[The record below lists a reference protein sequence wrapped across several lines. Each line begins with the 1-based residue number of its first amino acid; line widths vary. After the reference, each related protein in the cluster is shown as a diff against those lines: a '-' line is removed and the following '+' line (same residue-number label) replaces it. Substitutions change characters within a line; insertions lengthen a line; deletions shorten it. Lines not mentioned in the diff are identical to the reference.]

1 MVTADGRKRA
11 ALSASRALGV
21 LNYFTANPRGSYT
34 LAELSADLDVS
45 PASMLAVLR
54 ALTESGYLVRH
65 PRHKTYDLGPALVAA
80 GHAALLRHP
89 VVGLARPE
97 MARLAEQWGECVG
110 SVVVGQEILILA
122 VEGRPTAQSH
132 DLWLGQ
138 RLPFVP
144 PLGQVYLAWSPQA
157 QVDAWLARGGHDV
170 GDGERAD
177 AEAMMAPV
185 RARGYVVGLVGERS
199 QEVELL
205 LGQLAR
211 RPLDVAL
218 RARLADLTD
227 LEDTSARVDAEP
239 DRTYHVS
246 NLQAPVFDADG
257 GVALALTL
265 PGLFLE
271 LTGHEIAKLGGE
283 LTAAARMLTR
293 QLSGRAPAMPGIGVS
308 A

>member
-1 MVTADGRKRA
+1 
-11 ALSASRALGV
+11 
-21 LNYFTANPRGSYT
+21 
-34 LAELSADLDVS
+34 
-45 PASMLAVLR
+45 
-54 ALTESGYLVRH
+54 
-65 PRHKTYDLGPALVAA
+65 
-80 GHAALLRHP
+80 
-89 VVGLARPE
+89 
-97 MARLAEQWGECVG
+97 
-110 SVVVGQEILILA
+110 
-122 VEGRPTAQSH
+122 
-132 DLWLGQ
+132 
-138 RLPFVP
+138 
-144 PLGQVYLAWSPQA
+144 
-157 QVDAWLARGGHDV
+157 
-170 GDGERAD
+170 
-177 AEAMMAPV
+177 
-185 RARGYVVGLVGERS
+185 VVGLVGERS